1 MIVNMP
7 AMPRFFTRTGEQK
20 FMEPNTVWGYLPQ
33 INQWAGSL
41 LQWEV
46 NPVDGSDNHLSF
58 KAIPICECASHG
70 LCAVP
75 DNIQDNGERLEMF
88 SGIGSSKRAAKEKAA
103 ENMALSGHCV
113 SSCRFMQ
120 IESMVLTW
128 YSECRLACTMSR
140 LLCVFVY
147 RSSPKCLAIVEL

>member
-1 MIVNMP
+1 MSAHIPFVE
-7 AMPRFFTRTGEQK
+7 RIGGHK
-20 FMEPNTVWGYLPQ
+20 FHEPLPVWGYLPQ

-58 KAIPICECASHG
+58 KAIPICECASYG
-70 LCAVP
+70 LCAVA

-128 YSECRLACTMSR
+128 YSECCFACTMSR
-140 LLCVFVY
+140 LRCVFVY
-147 RSSPKCLAIVEL
+147 RSSRKCLAIVEL